1 MANTTQ
7 YAFRLP
13 REHIELLE
21 AHAARLA
28 ARLGVPITRTDALK
42 MLLEFAQ
49 KVERIREARIQSYAE
64 QIGNL
69 PPGPERDRAQQARD
83 DWETMS
89 YERILGFAEIQALAS
104 DAVRQIRRAGRAK
117 GLDRISAEEIDAE
130 IRAVRRSRSGRR
142 RH

>member
-21 AHAARLA
+21 ARADRLA
-28 ARLGVPITRTDALK
+28 VRLGMPITRTDALK

-49 KVERIREARIQSYAE
+49 KVERVREARIESYAE
-64 QIGNL
+64 QIGSL
-69 PPGPERDRAQQARD
+69 PPGPERDRAQQARN

-104 DAVRQIRRAGRAK
+104 DAVRQIRRSGRAK
-117 GLDRISAEEIDAE
+117 GLDRISAKEIDAE

-142 RH
+142 